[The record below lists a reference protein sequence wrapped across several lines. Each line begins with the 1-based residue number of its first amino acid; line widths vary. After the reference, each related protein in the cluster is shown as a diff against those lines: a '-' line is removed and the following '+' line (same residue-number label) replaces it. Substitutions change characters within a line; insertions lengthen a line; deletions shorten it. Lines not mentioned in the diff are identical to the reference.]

1 MRRYRAT
8 VQVPLGIAVPLY
20 CVRPWLAGGGQDYRP
35 AIFAMLITFYRSM
48 PVALCTCRRACWVDR
63 LHAWHAA
70 SGSLPAFHDRRT
82 TWAVFVADF
91 GTLCLILPSRFVDE
105 PIRDGHLLVYAS
117 KMCVGQ
123 RESVLNFPFCFCFA
137 TGTSQ
142 NPASL
147 YQTLFESAN
156 KNVFW

>member
-1 MRRYRAT
+1 MPSNCTGSAWHCCPAVLRAT
-8 VQVPLGIAVPLY
+8 
-20 CVRPWLAGGGQDYRP
+20 LACRRKPGLP
-35 AIFAMLITFYRSM
+35 AGHGAMLITFYRSM
-48 PVALCTCRRACWVDR
+48 PAALCARQRACWVDR

-91 GTLCLILPSRFVDE
+91 GTLCLILPSRFVAW
-105 PIRDGHLLVYAS
+105 PIRGGHLLVYTS
-117 KMCVGQ
+117 KMGVGQ

-137 TGTSQ
+137 TGILQ

>member
-1 MRRYRAT
+1 MPSNCTGSAGHCCPDVLLATLACRRRPGLPAGYICH
-8 VQVPLGIAVPLY
+8 VDNFLPLY
-20 CVRPWLAGGGQDYRP
+20 ASRAAR
-35 AIFAMLITFYRSM
+35 
-48 PVALCTCRRACWVDR
+48 ALPACWVDR

-91 GTLCLILPSRFVDE
+91 GTLCLILPSRFVDW
-105 PIRDGHLLVYAS
+105 PIRVGHLLVYVS
-117 KMCVGQ
+117 KIVVGQ

-137 TGTSQ
+137 TGILQ